1 MNNQPL
7 TQKFLSALAVASGE
21 RPRNRRGDADEVPGA
36 CRGEL
41 PEAVGM
47 GGVFETTYHQMVIE
61 ASKIWEPWNMWIIIS
76 PREIYET
83 CGLKRNENNGDLS
96 D

>member
-7 TQKFLSALAVASGE
+7 TQTVPFRPGASGE

-41 PEAVGM
+41 PAVGM
-47 GGVFETTYHQMVIE
+47 GGGFETMCHQMVIE
-61 ASKIWEPWNMWIIIS
+61 ASTNWEP
-76 PREIYET
+76 
-83 CGLKRNENNGDLS
+83 
-96 D
+96 